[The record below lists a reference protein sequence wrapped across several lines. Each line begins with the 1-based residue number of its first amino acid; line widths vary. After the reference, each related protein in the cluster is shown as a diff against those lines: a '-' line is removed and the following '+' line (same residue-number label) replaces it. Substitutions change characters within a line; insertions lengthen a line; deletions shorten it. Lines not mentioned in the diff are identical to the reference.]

1 MVYDPVLGDAL
12 DIKITNL
19 RKDFGGAPI
28 IKDMD
33 ISIKSGEM
41 IAILGP
47 NGVGKTTLFRHIN
60 LTLTPSAGGIALD
73 GIAANKLTSKEA
85 RAVKRRIAT
94 IYQQHNLIPRFK
106 VINNIIAG
114 RLGQWSTHKAL
125 FSLLIKSLDV
135 DDVREVLEETDI
147 ADKMYWRTDRLSGG
161 QQQWVAI
168 ARAFYQNPDL
178 LLADEPCA
186 SLDPRNAEKL
196 IKLLVNWS
204 EQHNKT
210 VIATFHDIELALAY
224 FPRIIG
230 LKDGS
235 VFFDLPAEQVTTELL
250 QDLYRDEKPREVG
263 AKDNVVTPACCST
276 PIKI

>member
-1 MVYDPVLGDAL
+1 L
-12 DIKITNL
+12 DIKVTHL
-19 RKDFGGAPI
+19 GKDFGGAPVI
-28 IKDMD
+28 RDMD
-33 ISIKSGEM
+33 FSVQSGER
-41 IAILGP
+41 IALLGP

-60 LTLTPSAGGIALD
+60 LTLTPGSGGILLNGVAVNALS
-73 GIAANKLTSKEA
+73 AKET
-85 RAVKRRIAT
+85 RALKRRIAT
-94 IYQQHNLIPRFK
+94 IFQQHNLIPRFK
-106 VINNIIAG
+106 VINNILAG
-114 RLGQWSTHKAL
+114 RLGQWRVHKAL
-125 FSLLIKSLDV
+125 FSLLIKSLHV
-135 DDVREVLEETDI
+135 DDVHDVLEKTGI
-147 ADKMYWRTDRLSGG
+147 ADKMYWRTDRLSVG

-210 VIATFHDIELALAY
+210 VIASFHDTELALAY

-235 VFFDLPAEQVTTELL
+235 VFFDLPAGQVTTQHL

-263 AKDNVVTPACCST
+263 AKENVVIPACCIT
-276 PIKI
+276 PIEV